1 MKRYTLLYIV
11 GVLCTFMNL
20 SWAYA
25 SNPVK
30 EGNVITGHVIEK
42 GSEAG
47 IAYATVLIVE
57 TGKGTVT
64 NDEGYFRFKDI
75 PAGEYTLKVQM
86 MGYATQTKRVTVSK
100 EFTVDM
106 HFVMEEDVIQVD
118 EVVVSANRNETSR
131 KLAPVVV
138 NVMNNRLFEI
148 VKSGQIAQL
157 PVRSAR
163 GKQLSEL
170 WFPASPHQWSGRPL
184 FADPYQQPSG
194 DERLVGCI
202 RTGADSGEYD

>member
-64 NDEGYFRFKDI
+64 NDEGYFRF
-75 PAGEYTLKVQM
+75 Q
-86 MGYATQTKRVTVSK
+86 GYSCGRIYPESTDDGLCYSDK
-100 EFTVDM
+100 EGD
-106 HFVMEEDVIQVD
+106 
-118 EVVVSANRNETSR
+118 R
-131 KLAPVVV
+131 
-138 NVMNNRLFEI
+138 
-148 VKSGQIAQL
+148 
-157 PVRSAR
+157 
-163 GKQLSEL
+163 
-170 WFPASPHQWSGRPL
+170 
-184 FADPYQQPSG
+184 QQG
-194 DERLVGCI
+194 VYG
-202 RTGADSGEYD
+202 

>member
-86 MGYATQTKRVTVSK
+86 MGYTTQTKKVTVSK

-148 VKSGQIAQL
+148 VNSTDLPNRSITSPVCAWKTIVRTVVSRKSASMVWKALIRRSLSTA
-157 PVRSAR
+157 VR
-163 GKQLSEL
+163 
-170 WFPASPHQWSGRPL
+170 
-184 FADPYQQPSG
+184 
-194 DERLVGCI
+194 
-202 RTGADSGEYD
+202 

>member
-75 PAGEYTLKVQM
+75 PAGEYTLSTDD
-86 MGYATQTKRVTVSK
+86 GLYYSDK
-100 EFTVDM
+100 EGD
-106 HFVMEEDVIQVD
+106 
-118 EVVVSANRNETSR
+118 R
-131 KLAPVVV
+131 
-138 NVMNNRLFEI
+138 
-148 VKSGQIAQL
+148 
-157 PVRSAR
+157 
-163 GKQLSEL
+163 
-170 WFPASPHQWSGRPL
+170 
-184 FADPYQQPSG
+184 QQG
-194 DERLVGCI
+194 VYG
-202 RTGADSGEYD
+202 

>member
-57 TGKGTVT
+57 TGKGTVMKVISVSRIFLRE
-64 NDEGYFRFKDI
+64 NI
-75 PAGEYTLKVQM
+75 P
-86 MGYATQTKRVTVSK
+86 
-100 EFTVDM
+100 
-106 HFVMEEDVIQVD
+106 
-118 EVVVSANRNETSR
+118 
-131 KLAPVVV
+131 
-138 NVMNNRLFEI
+138 
-148 VKSGQIAQL
+148 
-157 PVRSAR
+157 
-163 GKQLSEL
+163 
-170 WFPASPHQWSGRPL
+170 
-184 FADPYQQPSG
+184 
-194 DERLVGCI
+194 
-202 RTGADSGEYD
+202 

>member
-1 MKRYTLLYIV
+1 
-11 GVLCTFMNL
+11 MNL

-86 MGYATQTKRVTVSK
+86 MGYTTQTKKVTVSK

-138 NVMNNRLFEI
+138 NVMNILLTWPNRSITSPVCAWKTI
-148 VKSGQIAQL
+148 VRTVVSRKSASMVWKALIRRSLSTA
-157 PVRSAR
+157 VR
-163 GKQLSEL
+163 
-170 WFPASPHQWSGRPL
+170 
-184 FADPYQQPSG
+184 
-194 DERLVGCI
+194 
-202 RTGADSGEYD
+202 

>member
-64 NDEGYFRFKDI
+64 NDESTDDGLYYSD
-75 PAGEYTLKVQM
+75 
-86 MGYATQTKRVTVSK
+86 K
-100 EFTVDM
+100 EGD
-106 HFVMEEDVIQVD
+106 
-118 EVVVSANRNETSR
+118 R
-131 KLAPVVV
+131 
-138 NVMNNRLFEI
+138 
-148 VKSGQIAQL
+148 
-157 PVRSAR
+157 
-163 GKQLSEL
+163 
-170 WFPASPHQWSGRPL
+170 
-184 FADPYQQPSG
+184 QQG
-194 DERLVGCI
+194 VYG
-202 RTGADSGEYD
+202 

>member
-64 NDEGYFRFKDI
+64 NDEMMKVISVSRIFLRENI
-75 PAGEYTLKVQM
+75 P
-86 MGYATQTKRVTVSK
+86 
-100 EFTVDM
+100 
-106 HFVMEEDVIQVD
+106 
-118 EVVVSANRNETSR
+118 
-131 KLAPVVV
+131 
-138 NVMNNRLFEI
+138 
-148 VKSGQIAQL
+148 
-157 PVRSAR
+157 
-163 GKQLSEL
+163 
-170 WFPASPHQWSGRPL
+170 
-184 FADPYQQPSG
+184 
-194 DERLVGCI
+194 
-202 RTGADSGEYD
+202 

>member
-118 EVVVSANRNETSR
+118 EVVVSAKPAASW
-131 KLAPVVV
+131 
-138 NVMNNRLFEI
+138 RL
-148 VKSGQIAQL
+148 
-157 PVRSAR
+157 
-163 GKQLSEL
+163 
-170 WFPASPHQWSGRPL
+170 WW
-184 FADPYQQPSG
+184 
-194 DERLVGCI
+194 
-202 RTGADSGEYD
+202 

>member
-42 GSEAG
+42 GSEAS

-75 PAGEYTLKVQM
+75 PAGEYTQL
-86 MGYATQTKRVTVSK
+86 
-100 EFTVDM
+100 
-106 HFVMEEDVIQVD
+106 
-118 EVVVSANRNETSR
+118 
-131 KLAPVVV
+131 
-138 NVMNNRLFEI
+138 
-148 VKSGQIAQL
+148 AQL